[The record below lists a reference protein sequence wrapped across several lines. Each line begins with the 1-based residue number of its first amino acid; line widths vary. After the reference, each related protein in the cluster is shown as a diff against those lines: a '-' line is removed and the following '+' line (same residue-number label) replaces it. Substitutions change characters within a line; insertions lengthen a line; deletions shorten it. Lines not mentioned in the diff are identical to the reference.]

1 MPAHPTSVPGGL
13 RVLRARVRT
22 VGPLLALVP
31 PAVMGLLALALTRNN
46 TSTAKGIAGFA
57 LGVLAAPGLLVAGAP
72 LTSTSRYAP
81 AIVGSAVF
89 WALLGMFAGLRATR
103 RPVAGWTDFWRE
115 YLWLA
120 VPAWLGV
127 IGALVL
133 ANVVLGKA
141 LF

>member
-1 MPAHPTSVPGGL
+1 
-13 RVLRARVRT
+13 
-22 VGPLLALVP
+22 
-31 PAVMGLLALALTRNN
+31 MGLLALALTRNN